1 MKERILIVEVD
12 AITGDRVKV
21 GKAELL
27 HAMKH
32 FLLPEDIL
40 VQLLTRILQHPS
52 EVYTDDTKH
61 PHEYRLF
68 YRLENANYLLVVVKV
83 IATGAFFASMYPT
96 GKSIKNAH
104 KKMKRIK
111 LNEKT

>member
-1 MKERILIVEVD
+1 MARIVIAEVR
-12 AITGDRVKV
+12 AATGDIVRV

-40 VQLLTRILQHPS
+40 LQLLKRILQHPT
-52 EVYTDDTKH
+52 EIYTDDTKH

-68 YRLENANYLLVVVKV
+68 YRLENGNYLLSVVKV
-83 IATGAFFASMYPT
+83 TRDGTFFASMYPT
-96 GKSIKNAH
+96 GKSIRKAH
-104 KKMKRIK
+104 KKMKKVNI
-111 LNEKT
+111 

>member
-1 MKERILIVEVD
+1 MKERIIVVEVD
-12 AITGDRVKV
+12 AATGDRVKV

-40 VQLLTRILQHPS
+40 IQLVTRILEHPT
-52 EVYTDDTKH
+52 EVYTDDAKH

-68 YRLENANYLLVVVKV
+68 YRLEDANYLLVVVKV
-83 IATGAFFASMYPT
+83 ITDGAFFASMYPT

-104 KKMKRIK
+104 KKMKRMK

>member
-1 MKERILIVEVD
+1 MTERAIIAEVD
-12 AITGDRVKV
+12 AATGDRVKV

-40 VQLLTRILQHPS
+40 VQLLTRILQRPT

-68 YRLENANYLLVVVKV
+68 YRLDDANYLLVVVK
-83 IATGAFFASMYPT
+83 ITPNGAFFASMYPT
-96 GKSIKNAH
+96 GRSIKTAH
-104 KKMKRIK
+104 KKMKRVK
-111 LNEKT
+111 L